1 MIHGHSSY
9 TYQPVPGII
18 ETKSSTFLNVA
29 LRTSQSRQI
38 IIIKSRTSLFDFHCC
53 WKLRRY
59 SLINSAGIQYFVNWF
74 ILFINRYCY
83 FLFIFFLY
91 YLDIFIPLIDIY
103 FQKYYSIKK
112 RSIETVRIS
121 YRSIQTSSSTR
132 SLWRWYLEIIQM
144 LNFVHKGAAGRN
156 EITTADRT

>member
-74 ILFINRYCY
+74 ILFINRYYY
-83 FLFIFFLY
+83 FLFFFVLSRY
-91 YLDIFIPLIDIY
+91 IYLSHLLIFISR
-103 FQKYYSIKK
+103 SITRSRNVRSK
-112 RSIETVRIS
+112 RSGYRIDRFKRVLQLAVFGGDIL
-121 YRSIQTSSSTR
+121 RSFKCLTSFTKER
-132 SLWRWYLEIIQM
+132 PVEM
-144 LNFVHKGAAGRN
+144 K
-156 EITTADRT
+156 

>member
-83 FLFIFFLY
+83 FLFIFCTISI
-91 YLDIFIPLIDIY
+91 YLSHLLIFISR
-103 FQKYYSIKK
+103 SITRSRNVRSK
-112 RSIETVRIS
+112 RSGYRIDRFKRVLQLAVFGGDIL
-121 YRSIQTSSSTR
+121 RSFKCLTSFTKER
-132 SLWRWYLEIIQM
+132 PVEM
-144 LNFVHKGAAGRN
+144 K
-156 EITTADRT
+156 

>member
-83 FLFIFFLY
+83 FLFFFCTISI
-91 YLDIFIPLIDIY
+91 YLSHLLIFISR
-103 FQKYYSIKK
+103 SITRSRNVRSK
-112 RSIETVRIS
+112 RSGYRIDRFKRVLQLAVFGGDIL
-121 YRSIQTSSSTR
+121 RSFKCLTSFTKER
-132 SLWRWYLEIIQM
+132 PVEM
-144 LNFVHKGAAGRN
+144 K
-156 EITTADRT
+156 

>member
-83 FLFIFFLY
+83 FLFIFCTISI
-91 YLDIFIPLIDIY
+91 YLSHLLIFISR
-103 FQKYYSIKK
+103 SITRLRNVRSK
-112 RSIETVRIS
+112 RSGYRIDRFKRVLQLAVFGGDIL
-121 YRSIQTSSSTR
+121 RSFKCLTSFTKER
-132 SLWRWYLEIIQM
+132 PVEM
-144 LNFVHKGAAGRN
+144 K
-156 EITTADRT
+156 

>member
-29 LRTSQSRQI
+29 LRTSQSRQII

-83 FLFIFFLY
+83 FLFIFCTISI
-91 YLDIFIPLIDIY
+91 YLSHLLIFISR
-103 FQKYYSIKK
+103 SITRSRNVRSK
-112 RSIETVRIS
+112 RSGYHIDRFKRVLQLAVFGGDIL
-121 YRSIQTSSSTR
+121 RSFKCLTSFTKER
-132 SLWRWYLEIIQM
+132 PVEM
-144 LNFVHKGAAGRN
+144 K
-156 EITTADRT
+156 

>member
-53 WKLRRY
+53 WKLRKY

-83 FLFIFFLY
+83 FLFIFCTISI
-91 YLDIFIPLIDIY
+91 YLSHLLIFISR
-103 FQKYYSIKK
+103 SITRSRNVRSK
-112 RSIETVRIS
+112 RSGYRIDRFKRVLQLAVFGGDIL
-121 YRSIQTSSSTR
+121 RSFKCLTSFTKER
-132 SLWRWYLEIIQM
+132 PVEM
-144 LNFVHKGAAGRN
+144 K
-156 EITTADRT
+156 

>member
-83 FLFIFFLY
+83 FLFFFFCTISI
-91 YLDIFIPLIDIY
+91 YLSHLLIFISR
-103 FQKYYSIKK
+103 SITRSRNVRSK
-112 RSIETVRIS
+112 RSGYRIDRFKRVLQLAVFGGDIL
-121 YRSIQTSSSTR
+121 RSFKCLTSFTKER
-132 SLWRWYLEIIQM
+132 PVEM
-144 LNFVHKGAAGRN
+144 K
-156 EITTADRT
+156 